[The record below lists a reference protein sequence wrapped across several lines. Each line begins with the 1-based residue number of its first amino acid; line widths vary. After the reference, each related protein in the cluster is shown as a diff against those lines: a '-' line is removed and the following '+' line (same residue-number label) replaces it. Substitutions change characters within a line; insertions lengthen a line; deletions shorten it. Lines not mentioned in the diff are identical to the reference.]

1 MSVQMCKQKAR
12 GFTGTILIYL
22 EFVSVDI
29 SAQKIAH
36 ALIQNC
42 KGFYELN

>member
-1 MSVQMCKQKAR
+1 MSVQMCEQKAR
-12 GFTGTILIYL
+12 RFTGTILIYL